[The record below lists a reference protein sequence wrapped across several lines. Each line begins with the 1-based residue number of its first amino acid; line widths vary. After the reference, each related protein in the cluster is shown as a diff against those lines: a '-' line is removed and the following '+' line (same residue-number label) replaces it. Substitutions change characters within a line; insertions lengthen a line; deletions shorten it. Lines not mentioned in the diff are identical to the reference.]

1 MPETLPGAIGISR
14 LCVYDTLAPDGLVG
28 GTPHMHL
35 CCAEAYLVTAG
46 TGAVQTLAWGGF
58 ARTELR
64 PGSVVWFPPGT
75 IHRLV
80 NSGGLKMVVLMQNSG
95 LPEAGDAVFTFPP
108 DVLADPEAYAAA
120 AALPDGGAPGPGGA
134 SSSDRDAAYQRRD
147 LAVEGFRLL
156 RTAYQQRGPSAL
168 DAFHSAAVALVAPR
182 LDEWRKR
189 WLTGALA
196 AAEATGAQLD
206 ALVRGD
212 RSHLRD
218 GGVFALAEP
227 SERGRLGM
235 CGLLDTYRVDRV

>member
-1 MPETLPGAIGISR
+1 MSESGVLPGAVGVSR

-46 TGAVQTLAWGGF
+46 TGAVQTLASGGF
-58 ARTELR
+58 VRTQLQ

-120 AALPDGGAPGPGGA
+120 AALPEGGAPG
-134 SSSDRDAAYQRRD
+134 SDLGAAYRRRD

-156 RTAYQQRGPSAL
+156 RTAYQQRGPAAL
-168 DAFHSAAVALVAPR
+168 DAFHAAAVALVAPR

-196 AAEATGAQLD
+196 AAEATGTQLD

-212 RSHLRD
+212 PSHLRD
-218 GGVFALAEP
+218 GGVFSLAEP
-227 SERGRLGM
+227 TERGRLGM
-235 CGLLDTYRVDRV
+235 CGLLDTYQIEKV